1 MAVAS
6 SVPDADDERSEW
18 DEDQLAAEEQAEV
31 EAMTIA
37 AEAGGKR
44 DAEAQ
49 PPSWWSSAP

>member
-1 MAVAS
+1 M
-6 SVPDADDERSEW
+6 PDADDERSEW

-44 DAEAQ
+44 DAAAQRNWRRGLAQ
-49 PPSWWSSAP
+49 PTAG